1 MLIDLMRH
9 GVPEGG
15 RRYRGQAD
23 DPLSDAGWTQM
34 WQAVGEYAEWQSIVT
49 SPLVRCAA
57 FADALSEKR
66 GIPVVRDD
74 RLMECGFGEW
84 EGKLPSEICA
94 QDANRLF
101 RFKCDPVGNAP
112 PGAEALSRFH
122 ARVGACW
129 QDLLQ
134 HQKAGHVLVVTH
146 AGVIRMM
153 LSHAL
158 ALDPRYAYRLAVSNA
173 ALTRIRVECEDGVR
187 LPTLLFHDGRL
198 QEKS

>member
-1 MLIDLMRH
+1 MAGLIVALDAYGPVTDNAQSVFELSQI
-9 GVPEGG
+9 EGRPGEAHASSGDPFNIDFQGNVYFTSARSLGQPAREIG
-15 RRYRGQAD
+15 RLLHH
-23 DPLSDAGWTQM
+23 DP
-34 WQAVGEYAEWQSIVT
+34 
-49 SPLVRCAA
+49 
-57 FADALSEKR
+57 
-66 GIPVVRDD
+66 
-74 RLMECGFGEW
+74 
-84 EGKLPSEICA
+84 
-94 QDANRLF
+94 
-101 RFKCDPVGNAP
+101 
-112 PGAEALSRFH
+112 
-122 ARVGACW
+122 AR